1 MEIVRSPRRFC
12 KNKICRRDSRV
23 GLWLSLRRF
32 CVPGLKQCLY
42 DANIFGNM
50 YNQELGV
57 AYYRVA
63 VVKSAVKQD
72 YLVCVE
78 FVVVALDSNFEGA
91 SQDVADFV
99 AVAVFVQLHRI
110 NDIGGF
116 CSGAEYFT
124 LVELTN

>member
-1 MEIVRSPRRFC
+1 
-12 KNKICRRDSRV
+12 
-23 GLWLSLRRF
+23 
-32 CVPGLKQCLY
+32 
-42 DANIFGNM
+42 M

-91 SQDVADFV
+91 SQAQQISWQWSVSS
-99 AVAVFVQLHRI
+99 
-110 NDIGGF
+110 N
-116 CSGAEYFT
+116 
-124 LVELTN
+124 